1 MDNIDNIIERIKKA
15 VRLANKTPEA
25 GERDTAMR
33 LARQLAERNGV
44 AFEEILN
51 DNHDSGRQVH
61 ESSDWGYGHGVIDG
75 HACVILRQHFGVVVM
90 LHTKGVMRKYT
101 YFGSSLN
108 IGIAK
113 YVNEILHREAQK
125 AWREVKKATEFELGF
140 EVDKKSFM
148 RGWFFRIHKKL
159 TEHPIRN
166 DLEQFEAE
174 RKAAEDQ
181 FKKYSEKNNVRL
193 SNIAGTGKNND
204 DASLYHGFMMA
215 DRVSLNRPCEAGGT
229 GAGAAQVGR
238 QVRIGMRR

>member
-1 MDNIDNIIERIKKA
+1 MNNIDNIIERIKKA
-15 VRLANKTPEA
+15 VRLANKTTEA

-44 AFEEILN
+44 AFEDILEN
-51 DNHDSGRQVH
+51 NHDAGRQVQ
-61 ESSDWGYGHGVIDG
+61 ESSEWEHGHGVIDG
-75 HACVILRQHFGVVVM
+75 HACVIIRNHFGVVVM
-90 LHTKGVMRKYT
+90 LHARGVMRKYT
-101 YFGSSLN
+101 YFGNSLN

-125 AWREVKKATEFELGF
+125 AWREVKKETEWELGF

-166 DLEQFEAE
+166 DLDQFEAE
-174 RKAAEDQ
+174 RKAAEEQ
-181 FKKYSEKNNVRL
+181 FKRYSDDHNVRN
-193 SNIAGTGKNND
+193 SNIAGAGKRAD
-204 DASLYHGFMMA
+204 DASLYHGSMLA

-229 GAGAAQVGR
+229 GAGVAQVGR
-238 QVRIGMRR
+238 QVRISMRR

>member
-15 VRLANKTPEA
+15 VRLANKTTEA

-44 AFEEILN
+44 AFEDILEN
-51 DNHDSGRQVH
+51 NHDAGRQVQ
-61 ESSDWGYGHGVIDG
+61 ESSEWEHAHGVIDG
-75 HACVILRQHFGVVVM
+75 YACVIIRNHFGVVVM
-90 LHTKGVMRKYT
+90 LHARGVMRKYT
-101 YFGSSLN
+101 YFGNSLN

-125 AWREVKKATEFELGF
+125 AWREVKKETEWELGF
-140 EVDKKSFM
+140 KIDKKSFM

-166 DLEQFEAE
+166 DLYQFEAE
-174 RKAAEDQ
+174 RKAAEEQ
-181 FKKYSEKNNVRL
+181 FKRYSDDHNVRN
-193 SNIAGTGKNND
+193 SNIAGAGKRAD
-204 DASLYHGFMMA
+204 YASLYHGFMLA

-229 GAGAAQVGR
+229 GAGVAQVGR

>member
-15 VRLANKTPEA
+15 VRLANKTTEA

-44 AFEEILN
+44 AFEDILEN
-51 DNHDSGRQVH
+51 NHDAGRQVH
-61 ESSDWGYGHGVIDG
+61 ESTEWEHGHGVIDG
-75 HACVILRQHFGVVVM
+75 HACVIIRNHFGVVVM
-90 LHTKGVMRKYT
+90 LHARGVMRKYT
-101 YFGSSLN
+101 YFGNSLN

-125 AWREVKKATEFELGF
+125 AWREVKKETEWELGF
-140 EVDKKSFM
+140 KIDKKSFM

-166 DLEQFEAE
+166 DLDQFEAE
-174 RKAAEDQ
+174 RKAAEEQ
-181 FKKYSEKNNVRL
+181 FKRYSDDHNVRN
-193 SNIAGTGKNND
+193 SNIAGAVKRAD
-204 DASLYHGFMMA
+204 DASLYHGFMLA

-229 GAGAAQVGR
+229 GTGVAQVGR